1 MVSVT
6 IMNLRSYCIA
16 VHVYTVQYCFCCSS
30 AELYLVVLHIILL
43 YCSYV
48 HCTCCTVYAAVL
60 LCCTYLAVLYIM
72 YSSALKILLYSTYCS
87 YLHACTVSA
96 AVLLSC
102 TVYNLI
108 LLHIMYSS
116 ELKILLYCSYVLYS
130 VHAVLY
136 CFCCSSAVRT
146 LQCFTS

>member
-30 AELYLVVLHIILL
+30 AELYLVVPHIILL

-102 TVYNLI
+102 TYLT

-136 CFCCSSAVRT
+136 CFCCSSAIRT